1 MNHRDPRWLE
11 GELPDELR
19 RVLRSAAPVESSAR
33 QLTRIRASLGAAI
46 GPAFSS
52 SGRSDAN
59 ATGQG
64 AAYGYSQ
71 LLSLAKPLGLATL
84 LAAGLGALWIY
95 APAAPLSSSGS
106 QSTAAG
112 EESLLPAL
120 VAAAPSPSTS
130 TPDGHSDPQP
140 SAAGPL
146 QSSDSRPRGGESLV
160 RANENPR
167 ASVPGAAKPPLR
179 ELGLAE
185 ELQQLEIVRREVE
198 RSPQRALA
206 AAAVHRQRFP
216 HGALGPERELLRIDA
231 LLRLGQYERA
241 QRLAD
246 RALTA
251 SAANPYRAQVAS
263 LIARYA
269 RRQNVPTD
277 LPR

>member
-1 MNHRDPRWLE
+1 MKRRDPRWLE

-19 RVLRSAAPVESSAR
+19 RVLRSAPPVGSSAG
-33 QLTRIRASLGAAI
+33 QLTRIRASLGLAI

-52 SGRSDAN
+52 SGRSEGN

-64 AAYGYSQ
+64 AASRYPQ

-84 LAAGLGALWIY
+84 LAAGLGTLWIHP
-95 APAAPLSSSGS
+95 PAAQLRSSASPP
-106 QSTAAG
+106 TAASDD
-112 EESLLPAL
+112 SLRPRT
-120 VAAAPSPSTS
+120 AAAPPLPSPSQTS
-130 TPDGHSDPQP
+130 AD
-140 SAAGPL
+140 A
-146 QSSDSRPRGGESLV
+146 
-160 RANENPR
+160 NPR
-167 ASVPGAAKPPLR
+167 ASVLGADKLPVR

-185 ELQQLEIVRREVE
+185 ELQQLEIIRREVE

-216 HGALGPERELLRIDA
+216 HGALGPERELLRIEA

-246 RALTA
+246 RALRA
-251 SAANPYRAQVAS
+251 SAANPYRDQVAA

-269 RRQNVPTD
+269 RPQNVPTD